1 MASDKST
8 TEAMTVSTADK
19 SKPYIPL
26 AGQARDGWSTE
37 DEATAT
43 CYCGGVQL
51 SFPINRGKGLVKTFV
66 CNCVDCRK
74 ITASMFASNFTVEN
88 SLLKHLRGKE
98 LLKTYGQNETIAS
111 GKKMTNYFCSN
122 CGTLMYRVGE
132 RFPGFSILRIG
143 TVDDFS
149 LHEMK
154 LRPTEEH
161 FTKDRVSW
169 FSGVTD
175 IEKSFPAQ
183 GRGGTPPTP
192 HGML

>member
-8 TEAMTVSTADK
+8 TEAMAVSTADK
-19 SKPYIPL
+19 SKPCFPL
-26 AGQARDGWSTE
+26 AGQAKDGWSTE

-51 SFPINRGKGLVKTFV
+51 SFPINRDKGLVKTFV
-66 CNCVDCRK
+66 CNCADCHK
-74 ITASMFASNFTVEN
+74 ITASMFASNFTVED
-88 SLLKHLRGKE
+88 SHLKHLRGQE

-132 RFPGFSILRIG
+132 RLPGVSILRIG

-149 LHEMK
+149 LHETK

-175 IEKSFPAQ
+175 VEKSFPAQ
-183 GRGGTPPTP
+183 G
-192 HGML
+192 